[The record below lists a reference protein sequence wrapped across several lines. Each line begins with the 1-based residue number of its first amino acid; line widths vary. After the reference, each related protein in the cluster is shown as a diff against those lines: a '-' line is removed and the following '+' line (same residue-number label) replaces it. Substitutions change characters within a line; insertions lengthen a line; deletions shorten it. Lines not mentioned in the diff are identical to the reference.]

1 MAGGRVHFELFVRKY
16 PDSDWKLDMAS
27 EARSVVID
35 MAKERVARGEV
46 VAARVAKETLDEATG
61 EFNSLNILT
70 LGVPEKRSKPKPPE
84 STEPLCIA
92 PQDLYT
98 VHARDR
104 IGRLFEEWL
113 ERHGAT
119 PFELLHRP
127 DLVEQLEASG
137 VEIAHAVQKIA
148 MPEAHAR
155 GTTVAEM
162 AANFKNLADRAIE
175 RLMKDR
181 ARRALPNVSNE
192 SFAKIAAQMAKDP
205 EGAYLLGCGVAGY
218 LAPAET
224 WGEKVSLL
232 LDLADAAPQQGAG
245 RVLALSVLNQC
256 LAEIVG
262 SKKGLDDI
270 LGGDLDLGGGL
281 AAMTRL
287 CAADVIDRLVEI
299 ESSVA
304 KVMPELAPRAQRL
317 AKWLGTEDFTDV
329 RASIGLRV
337 LRELNGPRRLR
348 PADAAGEIDV
358 LRGLAMALTAAAGKL
373 LPIDDVQAAFSVR
386 SRMLVTRHFVEV
398 YVGADRAAYDE
409 AHALVWL
416 TENIIGAGNKREAG
430 RWLNTLISSLRFERE
445 FRQSPQ
451 PIATRLTGLSRL
463 QRAVS
468 RCGLVEE
475 DFRPIQAKLGE
486 IGGLI
491 EADSRLIALT
501 MTADASALGRLTV
514 LLKMACGETA
524 PLGPAADR
532 ARAQALKFARS
543 ESIRNELASDPEQVD
558 AIRDLLQHAALAVAA

>member
-1 MAGGRVHFELFVRKY
+1 MAGGRVHFELFVRRY

-27 EARSVVID
+27 EVRSAVID
-35 MAKERVARGEV
+35 MAKDRIARGEV
-46 VAARVAKETLDEATG
+46 VAARVAKETLDEETG

-70 LGVPEKRSKPKPPE
+70 LGAPEKRSKPKPPE
-84 STEPLCIA
+84 STEPLCIT

-104 IGRLFEEWL
+104 IGRLLEDWL
-113 ERHGAT
+113 DRRGAT

-137 VEIAHAVQKIA
+137 VEIAHAVHQIA
-148 MPEAHAR
+148 MPEAFAR
-155 GTTVAEM
+155 GTTVAAM
-162 AANFKNLADRAIE
+162 TANFKSLAERAIE

-181 ARRALPNVSNE
+181 ARRVLPHVTVE
-192 SFAKIAAQMAKDP
+192 TFAKVAGQMAKDP
-205 EGAYLLGCGVAGY
+205 EGAYLLGCGVAGC
-218 LAPAET
+218 LAAAGS
-224 WGEKVSLL
+224 WSEKVSLL
-232 LDLADAAPQQGAG
+232 LDLADAAPQPSAG
-245 RVLALSVLNQC
+245 RILALSVLNQC

-262 SKKGLDDI
+262 SRKGLDDI
-270 LGGDLDLGGGL
+270 LGGGLDLGGGL

-287 CAADVIDRLVEI
+287 CAADVIDKLVEI
-299 ESSVA
+299 EASVA
-304 KVMPELAPRAQRL
+304 KVMPALSPRAQRL
-317 AKWLGTEDFTDV
+317 AKWLGTDDFTDV

-373 LPIDDVQAAFSVR
+373 LPIDDVQAAFSAR

-398 YVGADRAAYDE
+398 YLGHDRAAYDE

-416 TENIIGAGNKREAG
+416 TENIVGGGNKREAG
-430 RWLNTLISSLRFERE
+430 RWLNTLICSIRFERE

-451 PIATRLTGLSRL
+451 PIATRLTGLARL

-468 RCGLVEE
+468 RCGLVAE
-475 DFRPIQAKLGE
+475 DFGPIQARLGE
-486 IGGLI
+486 LGALI
-491 EADSRLIALT
+491 EADSRMIALT
-501 MTADASALGRLTV
+501 LAADAPALSRLTV

-532 ARAQALKFARS
+532 ARVEALKFARS
-543 ESIRNELASDPEQVD
+543 ESIRSALASAPEQVD
-558 AIRDLLQHAALAVAA
+558 AIRDLLQHASTAVAA

>member
-27 EARSVVID
+27 EARSAVMD

-46 VAARVAKETLDEATG
+46 VAARVAKETLDEETG
-61 EFNSLNILT
+61 EFISLNILT
-70 LGVPEKRSKPKPPE
+70 LGAPEKRSKPKAPE

-98 VHARDR
+98 VHARER
-104 IGRLFEEWL
+104 IGRLFEDWL
-113 ERHGAT
+113 ERHEAT

-137 VEIAHAVQKIA
+137 VEIANALHKISL
-148 MPEAHAR
+148 PEAHAR
-155 GTTVAEM
+155 GTTVAAM
-162 AANFKNLADRAIE
+162 TANFKSLSDRAIE

-181 ARRALPNVSNE
+181 ARRALPQITTE
-192 SFAKIAAQMAKDP
+192 SFAKVAAHMAKDP
-205 EGAYLLGCGVAGY
+205 EGGYLLGCGVAMH
-218 LAPAET
+218 LAPAEG
-224 WGEKVSLL
+224 WSDKVSRL
-232 LDLADAAPQQGAG
+232 LDLADAAPQPSAA
-245 RVLALSVLNQC
+245 RVLALSVLNQA

-262 SKKGLDDI
+262 SNKGLDDI
-270 LGGDLDLGGGL
+270 LGGGLDLGGGL

-287 CAADVIDRLVEI
+287 CAADVIDKLVEI

-304 KVMPELAPRAQRL
+304 KVMPELSPRAQRL

-348 PADAAGEIDV
+348 PSDAAGEIDV

-373 LPIDDVQAAFSVR
+373 LPIDDVQAAFSAR

-398 YVGADRAAYDE
+398 YLGKDRAAYDE

-416 TENIIGAGNKREAG
+416 TENTIGGGNKREAG
-430 RWLNTLISSLRFERE
+430 RWLNTLIASLRFERE
-445 FRQSPQ
+445 YRQSPQ
-451 PIATRLTGLSRL
+451 PIATRLTALSRL

-475 DFRPIQAKLGE
+475 DFGPIQTKLGE
-486 IGGLI
+486 LGGLI
-491 EADSRLIALT
+491 EADSRLIATTLA
-501 MTADASALGRLTV
+501 ADVPALSRLTV

-532 ARAQALKFARS
+532 ARGEALKLARS
-543 ESIRNELASDPEQVD
+543 EATRVELACAPDQVD
-558 AIRDLLQHAALAVAA
+558 TIRDLLQHAATAVAA

>member
-27 EARSVVID
+27 EARSAVMD

-61 EFNSLNILT
+61 EFSSLNILT
-70 LGVPEKRSKPKPPE
+70 LGVPEKRRKPKVPE

-92 PQDLYT
+92 PQDFYT
-98 VHARDR
+98 VHARER
-104 IGRLFEEWL
+104 IGRLFQDWL
-113 ERHGAT
+113 ERHEAT

-137 VEIAHAVQKIA
+137 VEIANALHKISV
-148 MPEAHAR
+148 PEAHAR
-155 GTTVAEM
+155 GTTVAAM
-162 AANFKNLADRAIE
+162 TANFKSLSDRAIE

-181 ARRALPNVSNE
+181 ARRALPQITTDT
-192 SFAKIAAQMAKDP
+192 FAKVAAQMAKDP
-205 EGAYLLGCGVAGY
+205 EGGYLLGCGVAMH
-218 LAPAET
+218 LAPAEG
-224 WGEKVSLL
+224 WSDKVSRL
-232 LDLADAAPQQGAG
+232 LDLADAAPPPSSA
-245 RVLALSVLNQC
+245 RVLALSVLNQA

-262 SKKGLDDI
+262 SNKGLDDI
-270 LGGDLDLGGGL
+270 LGGGLDLGGGL

-304 KVMPELAPRAQRL
+304 KVMPELSPRAQRL

-348 PADAAGEIDV
+348 PSDAAGEIDV

-373 LPIDDVQAAFSVR
+373 LPIDDVQAAFSAR
-386 SRMLVTRHFVEV
+386 SKMLVTRHFVEV
-398 YVGADRAAYDE
+398 YLGKDRAAYDE

-416 TENIIGAGNKREAG
+416 TENTIGGGNKREAG
-430 RWLNTLISSLRFERE
+430 RWLNTLIASLRFERE
-445 FRQSPQ
+445 YRQSPQ
-451 PIATRLTGLSRL
+451 PIATRLAALSRL

-475 DFRPIQAKLGE
+475 DFGPIQTKLGE
-486 IGGLI
+486 LGGLI
-491 EADSRLIALT
+491 EADSRLISTTLAADVPAL
-501 MTADASALGRLTV
+501 SRLTV

-532 ARAQALKFARS
+532 ARAEALKLARS
-543 ESIRNELASDPEQVD
+543 EGARAELSCAPDQVD
-558 AIRDLLQHAALAVAA
+558 TIRDLLQHAATAVAA

>member
-1 MAGGRVHFELFVRKY
+1 M
-16 PDSDWKLDMAS
+16 
-27 EARSVVID
+27 
-35 MAKERVARGEV
+35 
-46 VAARVAKETLDEATG
+46 AARVAKETLDEATG

-70 LGVPEKRSKPKPPE
+70 LGAPEKRSKPKPPE

-98 VHARDR
+98 VHARER
-104 IGRLFEEWL
+104 IGRLFEDWL

-137 VEIAHAVQKIA
+137 VEIANAVQKVA
-148 MPEAHAR
+148 MPEAFAR

-162 AANFKNLADRAIE
+162 AANFRNLGERAIE

-181 ARRALPNVSNE
+181 ARRALPHVTNE
-192 SFAKIAAQMAKDP
+192 TFAKVAAQMAKDP
-205 EGAYLLGCGVAGY
+205 EGAYLLGCGVAGH
-218 LAPAET
+218 LAPAQS

-232 LDLADAAPQQGAG
+232 LDLADAAPQPSAA
-245 RVLALSVLNQC
+245 RILALSVLSQC

-262 SKKGLDDI
+262 SRKGLDDI
-270 LGGDLDLGGGL
+270 LGGGLDLGGGL

-287 CAADVIDRLVEI
+287 CAADVIDKLVEI
-299 ESSVA
+299 EVLGRQGDARPVA
-304 KVMPELAPRAQRL
+304 PGPAPGQVAGHGRLHRRA
-317 AKWLGTEDFTDV
+317 GV
-329 RASIGLRV
+329 IGLRV

-348 PADAAGEIDV
+348 PADAPGEIDV

-373 LPIDDVQAAFSVR
+373 LPIDDVQAAFSAR

-398 YVGADRAAYDE
+398 YLGKDRAAYDE

-416 TENIIGAGNKREAG
+416 TENIIGGGNKREAG
-430 RWLNTLISSLRFERE
+430 RWLNTLICSLRFERE
-445 FRQSPQ
+445 YRQSPQ

-468 RCGLVEE
+468 RCGLVAE
-475 DFRPIQAKLGE
+475 DFGPIQAKLGE
-486 IGGLI
+486 LGGLI
-491 EADSRLIALT
+491 EADSRMIALT
-501 MTADASALGRLTV
+501 LAADAPALGRLTA

-532 ARAQALKFARS
+532 ARAEALKLARS
-543 ESIRNELASDPEQVD
+543 ESIRAELVSDPEQVD
-558 AIRDLLQHAALAVAA
+558 TIRDLLQHAATAVAA

>member
-16 PDSDWKLDMAS
+16 PASDWKLDMAS
-27 EARSVVID
+27 EVRSAVLD
-35 MAKERVARGEV
+35 TAKDLVARGEV
-46 VAARVAKETLDEATG
+46 AAARVAKETLDETTG
-61 EFNSLNILT
+61 EFNSIQILM
-70 LGVPEKRSKPKPPE
+70 LGVPEKRRRPRIPE
-84 STEPLCIA
+84 SNEPLCLT

-98 VHARDR
+98 VHARER

-113 ERHGAT
+113 ARHGAT

-148 MPEAHAR
+148 VPESHAR

-162 AANFKNLADRAIE
+162 TATFKNLADRSIE

-181 ARRALPNVSNE
+181 ARRVLPRIDVE
-192 SFAKIAAQMAKDP
+192 TFAKVAGLAAKNP
-205 EGAYLLGCGVAGY
+205 EGAYLLGCGVAGH
-218 LAPAET
+218 LAPAAC

-232 LDLADAAPQQGAG
+232 LDLADAAPEPGAA
-245 RVLALSVLNQC
+245 RTLALLVLNQA

-262 SKKGLDDI
+262 SKNGLDDI

-287 CAADVIDRLVEI
+287 CAADVIDKLVQI

-304 KVMPELAPRAQRL
+304 KVMPDLSPRAQRL
-317 AKWLGTEDFTDV
+317 AAWLGTEDFTDV
-329 RASIGLRV
+329 RGSIGVRV
-337 LRELNGPRRLR
+337 LRELSGPRRLR
-348 PADAAGEIDV
+348 PSDAAGEIDV

-373 LPIDDVQAAFSVR
+373 LPLDDVQAAFSAR
-386 SRMLVTRHFVEV
+386 SRMLVTRDFVEV
-398 YVGADRAAYDE
+398 YLGEDRAAYDE
-409 AHALVWL
+409 AQALVWL
-416 TENIIGAGNKREAG
+416 TENIIGGGNKREAG
-430 RWLNTLISSLRFERE
+430 RWLNTVISSLRFERE
-445 FRQSPQ
+445 YRESPE
-451 PIATRLTGLSRL
+451 PIATRLAGLSRL

-475 DFRPIQAKLGE
+475 DFAPIQAKLGE
-486 IGGLI
+486 LGGLI
-491 EADSRLIALT
+491 EADSRLIAAT
-501 MTADASALGRLTV
+501 VAANAPALSRLTV

-532 ARAQALKFARS
+532 ARTEALKLARS
-543 ESIRNELASDPEQVD
+543 DSTRAELVNAPDQVD
-558 AIRDLLQHAALAVAA
+558 TIRELLQHATTAMAA

>member
-27 EARSVVID
+27 EARSVVVD
-35 MAKERVARGEV
+35 MAKERVTRGEV
-46 VAARVAKETLDEATG
+46 GAARVAKETLDEATG

-70 LGVPEKRSKPKPPE
+70 LGAPEKRSRPKVPE

-98 VHARDR
+98 VHARER
-104 IGRLFEEWL
+104 IGRLFEDWL
-113 ERHGAT
+113 DRHGAT

-162 AANFKNLADRAIE
+162 VANFKSLSDRAIE

-181 ARRALPNVSNE
+181 ARRVLPQVSQE
-192 SFAKIAAQMAKDP
+192 TFAKVAAQVVKEP
-205 EGAYLLGCGVAGY
+205 EGAYLLGCGVARH
-218 LAPAET
+218 LAPAQS
-224 WGEKVSLL
+224 WGEKVGLL
-232 LDLADAAPQQGAG
+232 LDLADAAPQPSAA
-245 RVLALSVLNQC
+245 RILALSVLNQC

-270 LGGDLDLGGGL
+270 LGGGLDLGGSL

-287 CAADVIDRLVEI
+287 CAADVIDKLVQI
-299 ESSVA
+299 EPSVA
-304 KVMPELAPRAQRL
+304 KVMPDLSPRAERL
-317 AKWLGTEDFTDV
+317 AKWLCTDEFTDV
-329 RASIGLRV
+329 RGSIGLRV

-348 PADAAGEIDV
+348 PSDAAGEIDV

-373 LPIDDVQAAFSVR
+373 LPIDDVQAAFSAR

-398 YVGADRAAYDE
+398 YLGTDRAAYDE

-416 TENIIGAGNKREAG
+416 TENIIGGGNKREAG
-430 RWLNTLISSLRFERE
+430 RWLSTLICSLRFERE

-451 PIATRLTGLSRL
+451 PIATRLAGLSRL

-468 RCGLVEE
+468 RCGLVAE
-475 DFRPIQAKLGE
+475 DFGPIQAKLGDL
-486 IGGLI
+486 GGVI
-491 EADSRLIALT
+491 EADSRMVALT
-501 MTADASALGRLTV
+501 MAAEAPALSRLTI

-524 PLGPAADR
+524 PLGAAADR
-532 ARAQALKFARS
+532 ARAEALKFARS
-543 ESIRNELASDPEQVD
+543 DSIRAELASDPEQVD
-558 AIRDLLQHAALAVAA
+558 TIRDLLQHASTAVAA